1 MKALEWIGWI
11 VLTLT
16 IAFAVHVASVWYLPH
31 AIMHRAMSKMG
42 APNEIHHGK
51 RVDET
56 SRGVVRPSPDLLY
69 STCPFDLS
77 HGGTLEVQAPVPPG
91 TYWSV
96 SAFDTETNNFFALND
111 KQIGGQPLELI
122 LLPPHGGQEP
132 AMHIAGQLVVRSPT
146 DHGLVLFRTLIN
158 DEKNFAAIDAVRRQA
173 KCALLSA
180 HSGASNGG

>member
-11 VLTLT
+11 VLTLA
-16 IAFAVHVASVWYLPH
+16 IALGVHVASVRYLPH
-31 AIMHRAMSKMG
+31 AIMHMAISKMG

-77 HGGTLEVQAPVPPG
+77 KGTLEVQAPVPHG

-96 SAFDTETNNFFALND
+96 SAFDADTNNFFKLND
-111 KQIGGQPLELI
+111 REIGGQPLELL

-146 DHGLVLFRTLIN
+146 EHGLILFRTLIN
-158 DEKNFAAIDAVRRQA
+158 NDKNFAAIDATRRQA
-173 KCALLSA
+173 RCALKGGGR
-180 HSGASNGG
+180 SGVSSGG

>member
-1 MKALEWIGWI
+1 MKAREWIGWI
-11 VLTLT
+11 VLTLA
-16 IAFAVHVASVWYLPH
+16 IAFGVHVASVRYLPH
-31 AIMHRAMSKMG
+31 AIMHIAMRKMG

-77 HGGTLEVQAPVPPG
+77 KGTLEVRAPVPPG

-96 SAFDTETNNFFALND
+96 SAFDAETNNFFKLND
-111 KQIGGQPLELI
+111 HEIGGQPLELL

-132 AMHIAGQLVVRSPT
+132 AMHIAGQLVVRAPT
-146 DHGLVLFRTLIN
+146 VHGLILFRTLIGN
-158 DEKNFAAIDAVRRQA
+158 EKDFAKLDAIRRQA
-173 KCALLSA
+173 TCGIEK
-180 HSGASNGG
+180 